1 MKIEIIEE
9 KDNPFLKRK
18 DLMIMIDHAGQPTPK
33 KDDLVKFLAEKY
45 KVENEKVEIVYIF
58 SETGV
63 ARSKA
68 KARIWKEKPKV
79 KKKEEKP
86 SEEVKPE
93 EKEEKGE
100 KVESEEKSE
109 EERPEKKEESKP
121 EEKRKEVSE
130 KSGEGEKSET

>member
-9 KDNPFLKRK
+9 KDNPFLKRR

-45 KVENEKVEIVYIF
+45 KVENEKVEVVYIF
-58 SETGV
+58 SETGI

-79 KKKEEKP
+79 KKGKEEKEKP
-86 SEEVKPE
+86 TEEEKPKEKVEEVKEEVKEEGKPE
-93 EKEEKGE
+93 EKEEE
-100 KVESEEKSE
+100 KVAEEEK
-109 EERPEKKEESKP
+109 ESKEAP
-121 EEKRKEVSE
+121 
-130 KSGEGEKSET
+130 EGEQK

>member
-33 KDDLVKFLAEKY
+33 KEDLTKFLAEKY
-45 KVENEKVEIVYIF
+45 KVESEKVEVVYIF
-58 SETGV
+58 SETGI

-79 KKKEEKP
+79 KKRKEEKEKP
-86 SEEVKPE
+86 TEEEKPKEKVEEVKEEKKKEGEPERKEKKVAEE
-93 EKEEKGE
+93 EKE
-100 KVESEEKSE
+100 S
-109 EERPEKKEESKP
+109 KEAP
-121 EEKRKEVSE
+121 
-130 KSGEGEKSET
+130 EGEQK